1 MSWSTRD
8 ASTILEDLLLVVL
21 GDALGLLVGAVKTT
35 RSYPSRLQNTRG
47 LVVWISLG
55 PLPRWVPGPTT
66 RWAPGTTRLAL
77 HGT

>member
-1 MSWSTRD
+1 VEVTRHEEGSVE
-8 ASTILEDLLLVVL
+8 AEQAAEAEEAESAGED
-21 GDALGLLVGAVKTT
+21 
-35 RSYPSRLQNTRG
+35 P
-47 LVVWISLG
+47 VVWTTLG